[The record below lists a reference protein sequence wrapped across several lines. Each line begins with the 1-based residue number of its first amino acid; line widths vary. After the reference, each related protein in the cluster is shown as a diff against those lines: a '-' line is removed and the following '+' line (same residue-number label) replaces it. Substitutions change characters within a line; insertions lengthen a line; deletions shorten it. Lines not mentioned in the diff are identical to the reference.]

1 MNKSETD
8 AGRLPLA
15 VVVSAIGLAALTVWS
30 FLPALTEMSNKWA
43 SNPLYSHG
51 YLVPL
56 FAFAILYVR
65 RVRLAGVKLGF
76 SWGGL
81 PLIALAGL
89 IFVTGGLV
97 ASDTITGLALIP
109 ATAGLFV
116 IAGGWSAL
124 AWSWPAVGF
133 LAFMIPLPYQIEIAL
148 SAPLRGIATTLSTL
162 ALQTFGFPAIAEGNV
177 ILLEHGSVAVVEA
190 CSGLGM
196 LLTFLALATAVL
208 IIANRPI
215 IDKLLVL
222 FTIPAIAVFAN
233 VVRITANGVAVELW
247 GADVANRWF
256 HDQAG
261 WLMMPIAITMLCAE
275 LWVLAKLF
283 PTALAG
289 EKVLQGMFIPGMPLP
304 KQPAVTL
311 KGHKR

>member
-1 MNKSETD
+1 MNPNQPTTGK
-8 AGRLPLA
+8 LPLA
-15 VVVSAIGLAALTVWS
+15 VVGSAVGVLVFTIWA
-30 FLPALTEMSNKWA
+30 FFPALAEMSNKWS

-56 FAFAILYVR
+56 FALAILYVR
-65 RVRLAGVKLGF
+65 RERLVGVQLGL

-89 IFVTGGLV
+89 VFVAGGLV

-109 ATAGLFV
+109 AVAGLFV
-116 IAGGWSAL
+116 ISGGWSAL
-124 AWSWPAVGF
+124 RWAWPAIGF

-177 ILLEHGSVAVVEA
+177 ILLEHGRVAVVEA
-190 CSGLGM
+190 CSGVGM
-196 LLTFLALATAVL
+196 LLTFFALATAVL

-215 IDKLLVL
+215 VDKLLVL

-247 GADVANRWF
+247 GTGVANKWF

-261 WLMMPIAITMLCAE
+261 WLMMPIAITVLCTE
-275 LWVLAKLF
+275 LWMIAKLF
-283 PTALAG
+283 PIAVAG

-304 KQPAVTL
+304 KQPGVTS